1 MDILIWLIRESKSK
15 LRRDITQN
23 KHADKHLLF
32 LLFRIHINKK
42 S

>member
-1 MDILIWLIRESKSK
+1 MDFLVWLIRESKTK
-15 LRRDITQN
+15 LRRDITKN

-32 LLFRIHINKK
+32 LLLRIHINKK